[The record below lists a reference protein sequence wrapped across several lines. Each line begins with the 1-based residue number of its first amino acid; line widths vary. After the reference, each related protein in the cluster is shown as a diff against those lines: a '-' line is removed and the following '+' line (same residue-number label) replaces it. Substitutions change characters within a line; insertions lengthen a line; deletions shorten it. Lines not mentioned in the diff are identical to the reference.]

1 MTTHTLEQAINNLV
15 KVAQTN
21 NLVDV
26 QAIDTALAEVIVFN
40 DPSVIRPLIRLIKD
54 SAQYDEVIFSII
66 HIIES
71 FDDDVYIS
79 EVLKELP
86 YLVHKS
92 PKWADILFMR
102 ILNSDSARECM
113 IEKLYLASS
122 EIKSA
127 VLWAVT
133 RINEENPMFL
143 DKILS
148 MMVAAKT
155 GL

>member
-1 MTTHTLEQAINNLV
+1 MTAHALEQVIKNLV
-15 KVAQTN
+15 KAAQIDN
-21 NLVDV
+21 FGDV
-26 QAIDTALAEVIVFN
+26 QAIDTALVEVMIFN
-40 DPSVIRPLIRLIKD
+40 DPSVIRPLIRLIDD
-54 SAQYDEVIFSII
+54 SAQFDEAIFSII
-66 HIIES
+66 HSIES

-127 VLWAVT
+127 VLWACYQ
-133 RINEENPMFL
+133 N
-143 DKILS
+143 
-148 MMVAAKT
+148 
-155 GL
+155 